1 MLRENEILL
10 SSLGLAS
17 FGLTSSKPKLQ
28 TIIKKSYPVSSSST
42 STNPTNATRQTRS
55 SLKRK
60 AEEQGRGREGE
71 RKSAR
76 IKAIQEVESAGNG
89 ESKSKS
95 NGKKVESRDEP
106 SGNESWRSRPAVR
119 GVILPAFHRQHPI
132 SKSSSKTNNKN
143 ATDDNDDD
151 AEEEP
156 DETEQDLLDYYSK
169 TQSKPTRMTDGTNR
183 YVFDERWKGIFEPN
197 VGPEEMF
204 LGGAFGGN
212 FFA

>member
-17 FGLTSSKPKLQ
+17 FGLPSSKPKPQ

-89 ESKSKS
+89 ESKS
-95 NGKKVESRDEP
+95 NGKKDESRDEP